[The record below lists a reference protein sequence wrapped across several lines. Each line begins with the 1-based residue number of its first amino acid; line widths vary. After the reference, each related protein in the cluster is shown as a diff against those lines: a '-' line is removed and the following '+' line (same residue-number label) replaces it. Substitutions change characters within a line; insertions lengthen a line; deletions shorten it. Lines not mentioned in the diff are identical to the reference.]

1 MHRFNSLPFATP
13 DIWVTTPQP
22 CQPAGITV
30 GVRHDQRK
38 RVVGPA
44 LDGREGVY
52 ECEAL
57 VPVAVSAEPFTLQAV
72 VYFPHHI
79 EWPIAHL
86 ARVPDNVVSG
96 EINSDTDE
104 DCPAVRFRCPAG
116 DSRDDCRHHQTYKSR
131 RDKLHGTPHGVD
143 GAIPH
148 SLMMVSE
155 YMGSGVESSTEP
167 MRRRVPGQH
176 LRAFSALYIRATYW
190 TAADMART

>member
-1 MHRFNSLPFATP
+1 MP
-13 DIWVTTPQP
+13 V
-22 CQPAGITV
+22 
-30 GVRHDQRK
+30 

-44 LDGREGVY
+44 LDGREGVG

-79 EWPIAHL
+79 EWPIPHL

-96 EINSDTDE
+96 EINSDTNE

-116 DSRDDCRHHQTYKSR
+116 DSRDDRRHHQTYKSR

-143 GAIPH
+143 GEIPH
-148 SLMMVSE
+148 SLIMVSE

-167 MRRRVPGQH
+167 MPSESTGAASMCV
-176 LRAFSALYIRATYW
+176 LSALYPATYC